1 MRCTVYSGVYVYM
14 YIHGLMKTPALLFT
28 LLLLPYVFCLFQ
40 EPDRHVGV
48 LLKVF
53 INVLYLGAPD
63 HAKIAIVLSS

>member
-1 MRCTVYSGVYVYM
+1 
-14 YIHGLMKTPALLFT
+14 MKTPALLFT